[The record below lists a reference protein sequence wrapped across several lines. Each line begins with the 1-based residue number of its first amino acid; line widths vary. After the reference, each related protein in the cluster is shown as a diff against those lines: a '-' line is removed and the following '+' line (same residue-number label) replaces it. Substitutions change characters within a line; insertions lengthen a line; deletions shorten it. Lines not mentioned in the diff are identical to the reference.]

1 MDKIDKIKRNHKM
14 IWKKTKFIELVAD
27 FLGLNYGYI
36 RINYFSRG
44 WNIPESYQD
53 RILELQEQ
61 EIKNQ
66 E

>member
-1 MDKIDKIKRNHKM
+1 M